1 MAEFLPQFRL
11 TATLPNY
18 SNSITRITNDE
29 GQDIFV
35 NQNQSRIDGQLSVDQ
50 RVGFTGGILSLNSE
64 IQRIDRYGSVETS
77 NYSLTPLSLNYYQN
91 SLFYNPYKWDK
102 KIEPLKYEESKREYI
117 ERMEEIALSSCRLYF
132 GLLTAQ
138 MRLKNAVNN
147 LSTQDTLLQIA
158 KGRFEIGKIAE
169 NELLQ
174 MELGHLNSQNQVTTN
189 TILLKKTSQDLARY
203 LELPTEDIELEIPE
217 KLVEFEV
224 SLETA
229 LDEAATNRKSVIEFR
244 RRRLEAEKNL
254 AQIKGSNRL
263 EISVSAN
270 FGLNKRAED
279 YDSLF
284 QDYDRQQ
291 NVSVRLGIPIFD
303 WGVSKSKVKM
313 GEADLG
319 LVETNI
325 EQEQQ
330 AFEQEIFLH
339 ILNWSSKRDFLATSE
354 KAKEIAVKRYEIT
367 KERYIL
373 GKITI
378 TDLNLAQQE
387 KDKAEIEYLNSL
399 EDFWIDYYTLRKLTL
414 YDFINDE
421 KIEAENLIFD

>member
-1 MAEFLPQFRL
+1 M
-11 TATLPNY
+11 
-18 SNSITRITNDE
+18 
-29 GQDIFV
+29 
-35 NQNQSRIDGQLSVDQ
+35 
-50 RVGFTGGILSLNSE
+50 E
-64 IQRIDRYGSVETS
+64 I
-77 NYSLTPLSLNYYQN
+77 N
-91 SLFYNPYKWDK
+91 
-102 KIEPLKYEESKREYI
+102 
-117 ERMEEIALSSCRLYF
+117 
-132 GLLTAQ
+132 
-138 MRLKNAVNN
+138 
-147 LSTQDTLLQIA
+147 
-158 KGRFEIGKIAE
+158 
-169 NELLQ
+169 
-174 MELGHLNSQNQVTTN
+174 
-189 TILLKKTSQDLARY
+189 
-203 LELPTEDIELEIPE
+203 
-217 KLVEFEV
+217 
-224 SLETA
+224 
-229 LDEAATNRKSVIEFR
+229 
-244 RRRLEAEKNL
+244 
-254 AQIKGSNRL
+254 
-263 EISVSAN
+263 VSAN

-303 WGVSKSKVKM
+303 WGVSKSKRKM